1 MTEIFEKIKG
11 FIGEIKDLFATIGET
26 GFFQAIFGA
35 LKKVLNIE
43 GETEAEEIIDSVA
56 GTIE

>member
-1 MTEIFEKIKG
+1 MTMFDKIKEI
-11 FIGEIKDLFATIGET
+11 IGEIKDLFATIGET
-26 GFFQAIFGA
+26 GFIQAILGA

-43 GETEAEEIIDSVA
+43 GETEAEEIVDAVI

>member
-1 MTEIFEKIKG
+1 MFKKIKD
-11 FIGEIKDLFATIGET
+11 FIKEVEDLFAKIGET
-26 GFFQAIFGA
+26 GFIQAILGA

-43 GETEAEEIIDSVA
+43 GETEAEEIIGAVE

>member
-1 MTEIFEKIKG
+1 MFDKIKEI
-11 FIGEIKDLFATIGET
+11 IGQIKDLFATIGET

-35 LKKVLNIE
+35 LKGILNIE
-43 GETEAEEIIDSVA
+43 GEGEAEQIIDSVA

>member
-1 MTEIFEKIKG
+1 MFDKIKE
-11 FIGEIKDLFATIGET
+11 FIAEDKDLFAKIGET
-26 GFFQAIFGA
+26 GFLQAILGA

-43 GETEAEEIIDSVA
+43 GETEAEEIIDAVI

>member
-1 MTEIFEKIKG
+1 MFDKIKEI
-11 FIGEIKDLFATIGET
+11 IGQIKDLFATIGET

-35 LKKVLNIE
+35 LSKILNLEKE
-43 GETEAEEIIDSVA
+43 GEAAEIIDDIA

>member
-1 MTEIFEKIKG
+1 MFDKIKEI
-11 FIGEIKDLFATIGET
+11 IGEIKDLFATIGET
-26 GFFQAIFGA
+26 GFLQAILGA

-43 GETEAEEIIDSVA
+43 GETETEEIVDAVI